1 MAAKDVK
8 EYYFKLIAQ
17 KAELDADLA
26 DFEEAL
32 KNGFITEEQ
41 MQAAK
46 DELIPYQIN
55 LDRLTY
61 IMYLLEL
68 PNRKA
73 KKAKFAN
80 QNKKILNELE
90 KRKADAETAW
100 ETFGEA
106 EEWTTSTLKKHYP
119 RWQLS
124 ATAANTQQPKPKSD
138 GNPSGFPIAYRR

>member
-1 MAAKDVK
+1 MAVKDVK

-17 KAELDADLA
+17 KAELEADLA

-46 DELIPYQIN
+46 DELVPYQIN

-73 KKAKFAN
+73 KKAKFAK
-80 QNKKILNELE
+80 QNKKILNELK
-90 KRKADAETAW
+90 KRSADEQSVISENKSALDAFRKEVK
-100 ETFGEA
+100 E
-106 EEWTTSTLKKHYP
+106 LLNKK
-119 RWQLS
+119 
-124 ATAANTQQPKPKSD
+124 TM
-138 GNPSGFPIAYRR
+138 

>member
-1 MAAKDVK
+1 MAARDVK

-17 KAELDADLA
+17 KAELEADLA

-55 LDRLTY
+55 LDRITY
-61 IMYLLEL
+61 IIYLLEL

-73 KKAKFAN
+73 KKAKFVK
-80 QNKKILNELE
+80 QNKKILDELG
-90 KRKADAETAW
+90 KRNADEQSVVAENKSALDAFRK
-100 ETFGEA
+100 EVKE
-106 EEWTTSTLKKHYP
+106 LLNKK
-119 RWQLS
+119 
-124 ATAANTQQPKPKSD
+124 T
-138 GNPSGFPIAYRR
+138 I

>member
-1 MAAKDVK
+1 MAVKDVK

-17 KAELDADLA
+17 KAELEADLA

-68 PNRKA
+68 PNRKT
-73 KKAKFAN
+73 KKAKFAK
-80 QNKKILNELE
+80 QNKKILDELV
-90 KRKADAETAW
+90 KRNADEQSVIAENKSALDAFRK
-100 ETFGEA
+100 EVKE
-106 EEWTTSTLKKHYP
+106 LLDKK
-119 RWQLS
+119 
-124 ATAANTQQPKPKSD
+124 TM
-138 GNPSGFPIAYRR
+138 

>member
-1 MAAKDVK
+1 MAVKDVK

-17 KAELDADLA
+17 KAELEADLA

-80 QNKKILNELE
+80 QNKKVLNELE
-90 KRKADAETAW
+90 KRKADEQSVIAEN
-100 ETFGEA
+100 
-106 EEWTTSTLKKHYP
+106 K
-119 RWQLS
+119 S
-124 ATAANTQQPKPKSD
+124 ALDAFRKEVKNLLNNKT
-138 GNPSGFPIAYRR
+138 I

>member
-1 MAAKDVK
+1 MAVNDVK

-17 KAELDADLA
+17 KAELEADLA

-32 KNGFITEEQ
+32 KSGFITEEQ

-73 KKAKFAN
+73 KKAKFAK

-90 KRKADAETAW
+90 KRNADEQSVISENKSALDAFRKEVK
-100 ETFGEA
+100 E
-106 EEWTTSTLKKHYP
+106 LLNKK
-119 RWQLS
+119 
-124 ATAANTQQPKPKSD
+124 TM
-138 GNPSGFPIAYRR
+138 

>member
-1 MAAKDVK
+1 MAARDVK

-17 KAELDADLA
+17 KAELEADLA

-55 LDRLTY
+55 LDRITY
-61 IMYLLEL
+61 IIYLLEL

-73 KKAKFAN
+73 KKAKFVK
-80 QNKKILNELE
+80 QNKKILDELG
-90 KRKADAETAW
+90 KRNADEQSVIAENKSALDAFRK
-100 ETFGEA
+100 EVKE
-106 EEWTTSTLKKHYP
+106 LLNKK
-119 RWQLS
+119 
-124 ATAANTQQPKPKSD
+124 TM
-138 GNPSGFPIAYRR
+138 

>member
-1 MAAKDVK
+1 MAVKDVK

-17 KAELDADLA
+17 KAELEADLA

-46 DELIPYQIN
+46 DELVPYQIN

-73 KKAKFAN
+73 KKAKFAK
-80 QNKKILNELE
+80 QNKKILDELG
-90 KRKADAETAW
+90 KRNADEQSVIAEN
-100 ETFGEA
+100 
-106 EEWTTSTLKKHYP
+106 K
-119 RWQLS
+119 S
-124 ATAANTQQPKPKSD
+124 ALDAFRKEVKELLNTKTM
-138 GNPSGFPIAYRR
+138 

>member
-1 MAAKDVK
+1 MAARDVK

-17 KAELDADLA
+17 KAELEADLA

-46 DELIPYQIN
+46 DELVPDQIN

-68 PNRKA
+68 PNRKT
-73 KKAKFAN
+73 KKAKLAK
-80 QNKKILNELE
+80 QNKKILDELG
-90 KRKADAETAW
+90 KRNADEQSVISENKSALD
-100 ETFGEA
+100 TFRKEVK
-106 EEWTTSTLKKHYP
+106 ELLNKK
-119 RWQLS
+119 
-124 ATAANTQQPKPKSD
+124 TM
-138 GNPSGFPIAYRR
+138 

>member
-1 MAAKDVK
+1 MAVKDVK

-17 KAELDADLA
+17 RAELEADLA

-73 KKAKFAN
+73 KKAKFAK

-90 KRKADAETAW
+90 KRKADERSVISENKSALDAFRKEVK
-100 ETFGEA
+100 ELL
-106 EEWTTSTLKKHYP
+106 SKK
-119 RWQLS
+119 
-124 ATAANTQQPKPKSD
+124 TM
-138 GNPSGFPIAYRR
+138 

>member
-1 MAAKDVK
+1 MAVKDVK

-17 KAELDADLA
+17 KAELETDLA

-46 DELIPYQIN
+46 DELVPYQIN

-73 KKAKFAN
+73 KKAKFAK

-90 KRKADAETAW
+90 KRNADEQSVISENKSALDAFRKEVK
-100 ETFGEA
+100 E
-106 EEWTTSTLKKHYP
+106 LLNKK
-119 RWQLS
+119 
-124 ATAANTQQPKPKSD
+124 TM
-138 GNPSGFPIAYRR
+138 

>member
-1 MAAKDVK
+1 MAVKDVK

-17 KAELDADLA
+17 KAELEADLA

-46 DELIPYQIN
+46 DELVPYQIN

-68 PNRKA
+68 PNRKT
-73 KKAKFAN
+73 KKAKFAK
-80 QNKKILNELE
+80 QNKKILDELG
-90 KRKADAETAW
+90 KRNADEQSVISENKSALDAFRKEVK
-100 ETFGEA
+100 E
-106 EEWTTSTLKKHYP
+106 LLNKK
-119 RWQLS
+119 
-124 ATAANTQQPKPKSD
+124 TM
-138 GNPSGFPIAYRR
+138 

>member
-1 MAAKDVK
+1 MAVKDVK

-17 KAELDADLA
+17 KAELEADLA

-46 DELIPYQIN
+46 DELVPYQIN

-73 KKAKFAN
+73 KKAKFAK
-80 QNKKILNELE
+80 QNKKILNELK
-90 KRKADAETAW
+90 KRNADEQSVISENKSALDAFRKEVK
-100 ETFGEA
+100 E
-106 EEWTTSTLKKHYP
+106 LLNKK
-119 RWQLS
+119 
-124 ATAANTQQPKPKSD
+124 T
-138 GNPSGFPIAYRR
+138 I

>member
-1 MAAKDVK
+1 MAVKDVK

-17 KAELDADLA
+17 KAELEAELA

-73 KKAKFAN
+73 KKAKFAK
-80 QNKKILNELE
+80 QNKKILDELG
-90 KRKADAETAW
+90 KRNADESSVIAENKSALDAFRK
-100 ETFGEA
+100 EVKE
-106 EEWTTSTLKKHYP
+106 LLNKK
-119 RWQLS
+119 
-124 ATAANTQQPKPKSD
+124 T
-138 GNPSGFPIAYRR
+138 I

>member
-17 KAELDADLA
+17 KAELEADLA

-61 IMYLLEL
+61 IIYLLEL

-73 KKAKFAN
+73 KKAKFAK

-90 KRKADAETAW
+90 KRNADEQSVISENKSALDAFRKEVK
-100 ETFGEA
+100 E
-106 EEWTTSTLKKHYP
+106 LLNKK
-119 RWQLS
+119 
-124 ATAANTQQPKPKSD
+124 TM
-138 GNPSGFPIAYRR
+138 

>member
-1 MAAKDVK
+1 MAARDVK

-17 KAELDADLA
+17 KAELEADLA

-55 LDRLTY
+55 LDRITY
-61 IMYLLEL
+61 IIYLLEL

-73 KKAKFAN
+73 KKAKFTK
-80 QNKKILNELE
+80 QNKKILDELG
-90 KRKADAETAW
+90 KRNADEQSVIAENKSALDAFRK
-100 ETFGEA
+100 EVKE
-106 EEWTTSTLKKHYP
+106 LLNKK
-119 RWQLS
+119 
-124 ATAANTQQPKPKSD
+124 TM
-138 GNPSGFPIAYRR
+138 

>member
-1 MAAKDVK
+1 MAARDVK

-17 KAELDADLA
+17 KAELEADLA

-73 KKAKFAN
+73 KKAKFAK
-80 QNKKILNELE
+80 QNKKILDELG
-90 KRKADAETAW
+90 KRNADESSVIAE
-100 ETFGEA
+100 
-106 EEWTTSTLKKHYP
+106 
-119 RWQLS
+119 
-124 ATAANTQQPKPKSD
+124 NKSD
-138 GNPSGFPIAYRR
+138 LEAFRQEVKKLLNKKTM

>member
-1 MAAKDVK
+1 MAARDVK

-17 KAELDADLA
+17 KAELEADLA

-73 KKAKFAN
+73 KKAKFAK
-80 QNKKILNELE
+80 QNKKILDELG
-90 KRKADAETAW
+90 KRNADEQSVISENKSALDAFRKEVK
-100 ETFGEA
+100 E
-106 EEWTTSTLKKHYP
+106 LLNKK
-119 RWQLS
+119 
-124 ATAANTQQPKPKSD
+124 TM
-138 GNPSGFPIAYRR
+138 

>member
-1 MAAKDVK
+1 MAVKDVK

-17 KAELDADLA
+17 KAELETDLA

-46 DELIPYQIN
+46 DELVPYQIN

-68 PNRKA
+68 PNRKT
-73 KKAKFAN
+73 KKAKFAK
-80 QNKKILNELE
+80 QNKKILDELG
-90 KRKADAETAW
+90 KRNADEQSVIAENKSALDAFRK
-100 ETFGEA
+100 EVKE
-106 EEWTTSTLKKHYP
+106 LLNKK
-119 RWQLS
+119 
-124 ATAANTQQPKPKSD
+124 TM
-138 GNPSGFPIAYRR
+138 

>member
-1 MAAKDVK
+1 MAARDVK

-17 KAELDADLA
+17 KAELEADLA

-80 QNKKILNELE
+80 QNKKILSELE
-90 KRKADAETAW
+90 KRNADELSVISENKSALDAFRKEVK
-100 ETFGEA
+100 E
-106 EEWTTSTLKKHYP
+106 LLNKK
-119 RWQLS
+119 
-124 ATAANTQQPKPKSD
+124 TM
-138 GNPSGFPIAYRR
+138 

>member
-1 MAAKDVK
+1 MAARDVK

-17 KAELDADLA
+17 KAELEADLA

-73 KKAKFAN
+73 KKAKFAK
-80 QNKKILNELE
+80 QNKKILDELG
-90 KRKADAETAW
+90 KRNADEQSVISENKSALDA
-100 ETFGEA
+100 F
-106 EEWTTSTLKKHYP
+106 KKEVKE
-119 RWQLS
+119 LL
-124 ATAANTQQPKPKSD
+124 NTKTM
-138 GNPSGFPIAYRR
+138 

>member
-17 KAELDADLA
+17 KAELEADLA

-73 KKAKFAN
+73 KKAKFAK
-80 QNKKILNELE
+80 QNKKILDELG
-90 KRKADAETAW
+90 KRNADEQSVISENKSALDAFRKEVK
-100 ETFGEA
+100 E
-106 EEWTTSTLKKHYP
+106 LLNKK
-119 RWQLS
+119 
-124 ATAANTQQPKPKSD
+124 T
-138 GNPSGFPIAYRR
+138 I

>member
-1 MAAKDVK
+1 MAARDVK

-17 KAELDADLA
+17 KAELEADLA

-61 IMYLLEL
+61 IIYLLEL
-68 PNRKA
+68 PNRKT
-73 KKAKFAN
+73 KKAKFAK
-80 QNKKILNELE
+80 QNKKILDELGKRNANEQSVISENKSALDAF
-90 KRKADAETAW
+90 RKEVK
-100 ETFGEA
+100 E
-106 EEWTTSTLKKHYP
+106 LLNKK
-119 RWQLS
+119 
-124 ATAANTQQPKPKSD
+124 T
-138 GNPSGFPIAYRR
+138 I

>member
-1 MAAKDVK
+1 MAARDVK

-17 KAELDADLA
+17 KAELEADLA

-80 QNKKILNELE
+80 QNKKILMELE
-90 KRKADAETAW
+90 KRNADEQSVIS
-100 ETFGEA
+100 EN
-106 EEWTTSTLKKHYP
+106 K
-119 RWQLS
+119 S
-124 ATAANTQQPKPKSD
+124 ALDAFRKEVKELLNNKTM
-138 GNPSGFPIAYRR
+138 

>member
-1 MAAKDVK
+1 MAVKDVK

-17 KAELDADLA
+17 KAELEADLA

-68 PNRKA
+68 PNRKT
-73 KKAKFAN
+73 KKAKFAK
-80 QNKKILNELE
+80 QNKKILDELG
-90 KRKADAETAW
+90 KRNADESSVIAENKSALDAFRK
-100 ETFGEA
+100 EVKE
-106 EEWTTSTLKKHYP
+106 LLNKK
-119 RWQLS
+119 
-124 ATAANTQQPKPKSD
+124 TM
-138 GNPSGFPIAYRR
+138 

>member
-17 KAELDADLA
+17 KAELEADLA

-73 KKAKFAN
+73 KKAKFAK
-80 QNKKILNELE
+80 QNKKILDELG
-90 KRKADAETAW
+90 KRNADESSVIAENKSALDAFRK
-100 ETFGEA
+100 EVKE
-106 EEWTTSTLKKHYP
+106 LLNKK
-119 RWQLS
+119 
-124 ATAANTQQPKPKSD
+124 TM
-138 GNPSGFPIAYRR
+138 